1 MNKKPR
7 LEEREM
13 ENFIELIKNIK
24 KWK

>member
-13 ENFIELIKNIK
+13 ENFIELIKNMK